1 MTEVIHNDIAIHN
14 SNDVRYSSYTQAQK
28 RATQK
33 YRESNKEKMNEQRKK
48 YYEVRKESDPEFL
61 AYKRQKAKEYYQRK
75 KALKEL
81 QTGILS
87 IEPDTEPEP
96 EVESEP
102 VAVSILNMP
111 APTPDPITETPES
124 IPEPLLELVE
134 VPVKVKKTRVSKKA
148 SKPIEIPTVTSESV
162 SIVETN
168 PEPLPSVVDTNP
180 KKPIGKP
187 KFIPPIV
194 QTEA

>member
-81 QTGILS
+81 ESSILS
-87 IEPDTEPEP
+87 IEPEAEPEP
-96 EVESEP
+96 IP
-102 VAVSILNMP
+102 V
-111 APTPDPITETPES
+111 PIPETPET

-148 SKPIEIPTVTSESV
+148 SKPIEIPSVASESI
-162 SIVETN
+162 SIEETT
-168 PEPLPSVVDTNP
+168 PEPLPSVVDTKP
-180 KKPIGKP
+180 KKPIGKS
-187 KFIPPIV
+187 KFIPPIAS
-194 QTEA
+194 TEV